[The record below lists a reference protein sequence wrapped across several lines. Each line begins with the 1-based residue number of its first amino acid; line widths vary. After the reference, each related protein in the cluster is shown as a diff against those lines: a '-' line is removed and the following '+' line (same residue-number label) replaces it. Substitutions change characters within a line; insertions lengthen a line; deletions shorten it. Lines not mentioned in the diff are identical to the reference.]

1 MGLLAKLF
9 RPGRVEQDPHLL
21 PLLTY
26 AIHVD
31 ADLRVAALV
40 RASVPSLP
48 PHEYIRLWAAYEAR
62 TIFHLGGI
70 QRDAAQVV
78 LRTLAGIAAHGV
90 APDTDYFTLGSPDH
104 RLRRA
109 SAVATPAVTFRGVF
123 YAYQRLAE
131 PGRLITT
138 YFPRHPPQHC
148 TLHAGTALLHA
159 AISANRADPDA
170 LKLIGRVAANLV
182 ALYSEK
188 LASRQ
193 PNRIEDLVHVP
204 TNAYQAAVAAHA

>member
-9 RPGRVEQDPHLL
+9 RLGRVEQDPNLL

-48 PHEYIRLWAAYEAR
+48 PHESIRLWAAYEAR

-70 QRDAAQVV
+70 QWDGAQVV

-90 APDTDYFTLGSPDH
+90 APDTDYFRLGSPDH

-123 YAYQRLAE
+123 YAYRRLAE

-138 YFPRHPPQHC
+138 YFPRHPPQPA
-148 TLHAGTALLHA
+148 TLHAGTALFHT
-159 AISANRADPDA
+159 AIEANRVDPHA
-170 LKLIGRVAANLV
+170 LQLLGRVAEHLV
-182 ALYSEK
+182 ALYSEQ
-188 LASRQ
+188 LATRQ
-193 PNRIEDLVHVP
+193 RNRVDDLVRLP
-204 TNAYQAAVAAHA
+204 SAAYQAAIAVHH

>member
-9 RPGRVEQDPHLL
+9 RLGRVEQDPNLL
-21 PLLTY
+21 QLLTY

-70 QRDAAQVV
+70 QQAEAQAV
-78 LRTLAGIAAHGV
+78 LRTIEAIAAHGIE
-90 APDTDYFTLGSPDH
+90 ADTDYFTLGPPDH
-104 RLRRA
+104 QLRRA
-109 SAVATPAVTFRGVF
+109 AFVATPAVTFHGVF
-123 YAYQRLAE
+123 YAYQRLAD
-131 PGRLITT
+131 PGRMITT
-138 YFPRHPPQHC
+138 YFPRHRPQHG
-148 TLHAGTALLHA
+148 TRHAGTALLHA

-170 LKLIGRVAANLV
+170 LTLIGRVAANLV

-193 PNRIEDLVHVP
+193 QNRIEDLVHVP

>member
-9 RPGRVEQDPHLL
+9 RLGQVEQDPNLL
-21 PLLTY
+21 QLLTY
-26 AIHVD
+26 EIHVA
-31 ADLRVAALV
+31 ADERVAALV

-109 SAVATPAVTFRGVF
+109 SAVATPAVTFQGVF

-138 YFPRHPPQHC
+138 YFPRHPPQPA
-148 TLHAGTALLHA
+148 TLHAGTALFHT
-159 AISANRADPDA
+159 AIDANHADPHA
-170 LKLIGRVAANLV
+170 LKLLGRVAENLV
-182 ALYSEK
+182 ALYSER
-188 LASRQ
+188 LATRQ
-193 PNRIEDLVHVP
+193 RNRVDDLVQLP
-204 TNAYQAAVAAHA
+204 SAAYQAALEGHH

>member
-9 RPGRVEQDPHLL
+9 RLGRVEQDPNLL

-31 ADLRVAALV
+31 ADARVAAVV
-40 RASVPSLP
+40 RASLPSLP
-48 PHEYIRLWAAYEAR
+48 PHEYIRLWASYEAR
-62 TIFHLGGI
+62 TIFYLGGI
-70 QRDAAQVV
+70 RQAGAQVV
-78 LRTLAGIAAHGV
+78 LRTIAGIAAHGV

-109 SAVATPAVTFRGVF
+109 SSVATPAVTFQGVF

-138 YFPRHPPQHC
+138 YFPRHPPQPA
-148 TLHAGTALLHA
+148 TLHAGTALFHT
-159 AISANRADPDA
+159 AIDANRVDPNA
-170 LKLIGRVAANLV
+170 LKLLGRVAENLV
-182 ALYSEK
+182 ALYSER
-188 LASRQ
+188 LATRQ
-193 PNRIEDLVHVP
+193 RNRVDDLVQLP
-204 TNAYQAAVAAHA
+204 SAAYQAALEVHH

>member
-1 MGLLAKLF
+1 MGFLARLF
-9 RPGRVEQDPHLL
+9 RLDHVEQDPDLL
-21 PLLTY
+21 ELLTY
-26 AIHVD
+26 EIRFD
-31 ADLRVAALV
+31 AAGRVAALV
-40 RASVPSLP
+40 RPILPFLP
-48 PHEYIRLWAAYEAR
+48 PREYPRLWAAYEAR

-70 QRDAAQVV
+70 QQEEAKAV
-78 LRTLAGIAAHGV
+78 LRTIEAIAAHGID
-90 APDTDYFTLGSPDH
+90 ADTDYFTIGTPDH
-104 RLRRA
+104 QLRRA
-109 SAVATPAVTFRGVF
+109 SFVATPAVTFHGVF
-123 YAYQRLAE
+123 YAYQQLDD
-131 PGRLITT
+131 PGRMITT

-193 PNRIEDLVHVP
+193 PNRIEDLVHFP